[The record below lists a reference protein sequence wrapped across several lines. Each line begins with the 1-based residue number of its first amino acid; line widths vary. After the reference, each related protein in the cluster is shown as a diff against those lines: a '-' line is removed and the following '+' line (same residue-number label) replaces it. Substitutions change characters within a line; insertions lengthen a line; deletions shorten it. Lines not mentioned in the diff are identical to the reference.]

1 MEFRLLGPLELVV
14 DGAVHTFP
22 AGAEGELFALLLLS
36 AGRVVPAGTLVDA
49 LWGDDPPAHAANA
62 LQGRVSRLRRA
73 LARTGLPDDLV
84 ATRRPGYVVDVD
96 PDRVDA
102 HRFVTLVSRARRT
115 ADAHSYDEAL
125 ALWRGAPVAGFADRE
140 WARAE
145 TTRLTEVWLGAREE
159 RIELD
164 LAAGRYTGAVP
175 ALEELAA
182 AHPLRERVHGQLMRA
197 LYGAGRQA
205 DALEVYRRLRRT
217 LADELGLDPSLEL
230 RDLERSIIQQTIATT
245 APPPTRSIPGR
256 LTSFVGR
263 AAEVR
268 EVRDLLDRHRLLT
281 LTGPGGSGKTSLAVE
296 AAGALADRFT
306 DGTWFVGLAGL
317 PDGGQVAG
325 AVADALGVP
334 DSDAPVTDRIAAHL
348 RGRAAL
354 VLLDNC
360 EHVVD
365 AAATLAERLLLACP
379 RLRLL
384 ATSREA
390 LAVPGE
396 VQLAVR
402 PLETPP
408 EDAADVARYDAVRLF
423 VDRATAALPAF
434 ALTPATADVV
444 ARVCRQL
451 DGIPLA
457 IELAAARVRTLPV
470 DEIAARLDDRF
481 RLLTGGPRTAEA
493 RQRTLRAT
501 VDWSHRL
508 LAEPDRVLFRRL
520 SVFRGGFT
528 LDAAERVCDR
538 PVMDGLTRLVD
549 RSLVV
554 TDHTAGTRF
563 RMLETLRQYASERL
577 HEAGEAAATGRRH
590 AEHFTDVAVRG
601 EAGLRGPDQARWL
614 NWLAT
619 EAGNLR
625 AAVTWCHRNAAGHGD
640 LGLRLVG
647 SLGWFWYFAAAE
659 RRVTGTESAAG
670 SGEVSDVDGP
680 DAVAAMLDAA
690 PHASPPARAVALL
703 ALSVVSRPRSCL
715 VHPSEASDRAAR
727 QSLEL
732 FERLGDT
739 HRAAMSRTMVAVQAV
754 GDADVADALS
764 TLDGTDA
771 EFARHGDDWGRAL
784 VRFVRLELHS
794 ALGELDEATVHAGRA
809 LALFRR
815 LDDHWGVSA
824 VLYHHGLALHRAGR
838 HTESVPVYE
847 EALVEAARID
857 QPNTVQYVLAN
868 LGYVHALLGDTDAA
882 RRRLDASLAIVHR
895 LGTTESPLAR
905 LCAATLARGAGD
917 LDAAERGYR
926 DALDRVTALETHD
939 WAATATSGLGFVA
952 ELSGDPD
959 GAERLHRRA
968 WRLAQDAGRVGTG
981 AAAAAAEGLAGVAA
995 ARGDRSRAAALLA
1008 AAERW
1013 RATHGRPASAVERA
1027 DADRAAA
1034 RLGPDAG
1041 EADAIELPDLMG

>member
-1 MEFRLLGPLELVV
+1 VEFRVLGPLELVV
-14 DGAVHTFP
+14 DGVVHTLP
-22 AGAEGELFALLLLS
+22 AGAERELLALLLVH
-36 AGRVVPAGTLVDA
+36 AGRVVAAGTLVDA
-49 LWGDDPPAHAANA
+49 LWADDLPAHATNA

-73 LARTGLPDDLV
+73 LARVGLPDDLV
-84 ATRRPGYVVDVD
+84 ATRRPGYLVDVD

-102 HRFVTLVSRARRT
+102 HRFVTLVSQARRT
-115 ADAHSYDEAL
+115 ADARRYDEAL
-125 ALWRGAPVAGFADRE
+125 ALWRGEPVAEFADRE

-145 TTRLTEVWLGAREE
+145 SARLTEVWLGAREE

-164 LAAGRYTGAVP
+164 LAAGRYAEAV
-175 ALEELAA
+175 ADLEELAA

-197 LYGAGRQA
+197 LYGVGRQA
-205 DALEVYRRLRRT
+205 DALEVYRRLRHT
-217 LADELGLDPSLEL
+217 LTDELGLDPSAEL
-230 RDLERSIIQQTIATT
+230 RDLERSVIRQALETNTR
-245 APPPTRSIPGR
+245 PVRSIPAR

-263 AAEVR
+263 AAEVG
-268 EVRDLLDRHRLLT
+268 EVGDLLARHRLLT

-296 AAGALADRFT
+296 AAGMLDDRFP
-306 DGTWFVGLAGL
+306 DGIWFVGLAGL
-317 PDGGQVAG
+317 PDGAPVAH

-334 DSDAPVTDRIAAHL
+334 DSDAHVTDRIAAHL
-348 RGRAAL
+348 SGRAAL

-365 AAATLAERLLLACP
+365 SAATLAERLLLACP

-408 EDAADVARYDAVRLF
+408 ESSADVTRYDAVRLF
-423 VDRATAALPAF
+423 VDRARAALPAF
-434 ALTPATADVV
+434 ALTPTTADVV
-444 ARVCRQL
+444 ARICRQL

-457 IELAAARVRTLPV
+457 IELAAARVRALPV
-470 DEIAARLDDRF
+470 EEIAARLDDRF
-481 RLLTGGPRTAEA
+481 RLLTGGPRTAQA
-493 RQRTLRAT
+493 RQQTLRAT

-528 LDAAERVCDR
+528 LDAAEHVCGGST
-538 PVMDGLTRLVD
+538 MDGLTRLVD

-577 HEAGEAAATGRRH
+577 AEADETDGTARRH
-590 AEHFTDVAVRG
+590 ASYFADLAARG
-601 EAGLRGPDQARWL
+601 EPGLRGPDQGRWL
-614 NWLAT
+614 EWLAT
-619 EAGNLR
+619 ESANLR
-625 AAVTWCHRNAAGHGD
+625 AALAWCRRNAAENGD

-647 SLGWFWYFAAAE
+647 SLGWFWYFAAAG
-659 RRVTGTESAAG
+659 RRVAGTETD
-670 SGEVSDVDGP
+670 SDVDGP

-690 PHASPPARAVALL
+690 PHASPPVRAVALQS
-703 ALSVVSRPRSCL
+703 LSVVSRPRSCI
-715 VHPSEASDRAAR
+715 VHPSDASDRAAR

-732 FERLGDT
+732 FERLGDD

-754 GDADVADALS
+754 GDDDVAAALS
-764 TLDGTDA
+764 TLDGADA

-794 ALGELDEATVHAGRA
+794 AVGRLDEATVHGGQA
-809 LALFRR
+809 LDLFRR

-838 HTESVPVYE
+838 YAESVRVYE

-868 LGYVHALLGDTDAA
+868 LGYVLALLGDTDAA
-882 RRRLDASLAIVHR
+882 RRRFAESLTIVRR
-895 LGTTESPLAR
+895 LHATESPLAR
-905 LCAATLARGAGD
+905 LGAATLARLDGD
-917 LDAAERGYR
+917 LDGARRAYR

-952 ELSGDPD
+952 ELSGDLD
-959 GAERLHRRA
+959 EAERRHREA
-968 WRLAQDAGRVGTG
+968 WTLALGAGRVGAG
-981 AAAAAAEGLAGVAA
+981 AAAAAGEGLAGVAA
-995 ARGDRSRAAALLA
+995 ARGDLPRAAALLA
-1008 AAERW
+1008 AAARW
-1013 RATHGRPASAVERA
+1013 RVTHGRPASAVERA

-1034 RLGPDAG
+1034 RVTAAGGPANAA
-1041 EADAIELPDLMG
+1041 ADADLADLMR